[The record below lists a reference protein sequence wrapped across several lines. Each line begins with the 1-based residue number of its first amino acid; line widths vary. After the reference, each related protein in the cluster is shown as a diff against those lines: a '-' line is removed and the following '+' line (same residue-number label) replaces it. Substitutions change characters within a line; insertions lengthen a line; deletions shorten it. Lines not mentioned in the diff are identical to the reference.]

1 MADEKPGT
9 ESSKRMSSADSGE
22 SSGEEEVSPENLEQL
37 GAKDPDLSLD
47 VPQLNIEELDL
58 EVQNLLARVALSAE
72 VADFVKINVG
82 VDVRLDEVRL
92 GIKGVEAR
100 ALLEVQMEKILET
113 LNRALEAISNNPQI
127 LGGSSHQAR
136 RNASEETDQ
145 TNEKTSA
152 ANVTDAARKEAKRL
166 EVDLSNVTG
175 TGSDGRILV
184 KDVQKAA
191 GNRG

>member
-1 MADEKPGT
+1 MSDQKPGT
-9 ESSKRMSSADSGE
+9 EDSGQPPSLDKRE
-22 SSGEEEVSPENLEQL
+22 SLEQL

-47 VPQLNIEELDL
+47 IPQLNVEELDL

-82 VDVRLDEVRL
+82 VDIRLDEVRL

-113 LNRALEAISNNPQI
+113 LNRALEAINNNPGI
-127 LGGSSHQAR
+127 LDGSTRQPEGRDSEDPDQTDGPVEDASDVANITEAAR
-136 RNASEETDQ
+136 R
-145 TNEKTSA
+145 
-152 ANVTDAARKEAKRL
+152 EAGRL
-166 EVDLSNVTG
+166 GVDLSEVTG
-175 TGSDGRILV
+175 TGSNGRIIV

-191 GNRG
+191 GNRK